1 MKELLITYWPFFGFL
16 LVHGVGFIW
25 GFSGLTGRVR
35 ELEKRLENHSNV
47 HERLAKL
54 EATSVST
61 AESVRRIEAH
71 LLRMK
76 EYK

>member
-1 MKELLITYWPFFGFL
+1 MKDLLVTYWPFLGFF
-16 LVHGVGFIW
+16 LVHAVGFIW
-25 GFSGLTGRVR
+25 AFSGLTGRVR
-35 ELEKRLENHSNV
+35 ELEKRLEDHRNV

-54 EATSVST
+54 EATSFST

-76 EYK
+76 EKQ